1 MVQHMEESNV
11 WTDNE
16 GVLLLN
22 FNSVNSESAL
32 EHKVNKTQENTMSC
46 LLSSMQWESKGTFIQ
61 THAKSPVRKAEIN
74 TMFGMSTITPL

>member
-16 GVLLLN
+16 GELLLN

-32 EHKVNKTQENTMSC
+32 EHEVNKTQENTMSC
-46 LLSSMQWESKGTFIQ
+46 LLSSMQWESKGTFI
-61 THAKSPVRKAEIN
+61 
-74 TMFGMSTITPL
+74 